1 MKIRTKGKHKRWGA
15 KSERKNEKQPERD
28 VTKNEIIYK
37 YMSSRKTMNKEA
49 VIIFNQECNW

>member
-1 MKIRTKGKHKRWGA
+1 MEMRTKGKHKHTGA
-15 KSERKNEKQPERD
+15 KSERKNEEQLTRD

-49 VIIFNQECNW
+49 SIVFNQECN